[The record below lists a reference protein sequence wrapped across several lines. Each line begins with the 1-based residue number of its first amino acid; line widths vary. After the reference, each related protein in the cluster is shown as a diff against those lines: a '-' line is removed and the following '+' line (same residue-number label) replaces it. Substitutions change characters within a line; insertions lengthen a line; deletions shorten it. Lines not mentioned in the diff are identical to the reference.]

1 MNNPGLVIRPLSLSP
16 SPSFFP
22 ISYQIVHGV
31 YRRAR
36 PRATPTAATAISLP
50 QLMALAAPLNGVTV
64 AEGAP
69 PVNVPFADART
80 VTEAEARVLLD
91 RVVFGVTDA
100 TGVTDTG
107 VTDTGVTDTGVT
119 DTGVTETGVTD
130 TGVTDTGVT
139 ETGVTDTGVT
149 EGTGVESLMVDV

>member
-1 MNNPGLVIRPLSLSP
+1 
-16 SPSFFP
+16 
-22 ISYQIVHGV
+22 
-31 YRRAR
+31 
-36 PRATPTAATAISLP
+36 
-50 QLMALAAPLNGVTV
+50 MALAAPLNGVTV
-64 AEGAP
+64 GEAAP

-107 VTDTGVTDTGVT
+107 VTDAGVTDTGVT

-149 EGTGVESLMVDV
+149 EGSGVESLMVEV

>member
-1 MNNPGLVIRPLSLSP
+1 
-16 SPSFFP
+16 
-22 ISYQIVHGV
+22 
-31 YRRAR
+31 
-36 PRATPTAATAISLP
+36 
-50 QLMALAAPLNGVTV
+50 MALAAPLNGVTV
-64 AEGAP
+64 GEAAP

-107 VTDTGVTDTGVT
+107 VTDAGVTDAGVTDTGVT

-149 EGTGVESLMVDV
+149 EGTGVESLMVEV